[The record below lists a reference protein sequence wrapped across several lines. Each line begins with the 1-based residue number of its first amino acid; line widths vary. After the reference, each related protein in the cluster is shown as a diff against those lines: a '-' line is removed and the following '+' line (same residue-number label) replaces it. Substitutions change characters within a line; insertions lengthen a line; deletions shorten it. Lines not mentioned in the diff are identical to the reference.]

1 MGSAQVPVATR
12 TKLAVDVCM
21 GTTTIKNSNALLL
34 CPAVAATE
42 TTTIK
47 NSNVLLLCPAAAA
60 TETTTIKNSNVLLLR
75 PAVSSPPPP

>member
-1 MGSAQVPVATR
+1 V
-12 TKLAVDVCM
+12 

-47 NSNVLLLCPAAAA
+47 NSNVLLL
-60 TETTTIKNSNVLLLR
+60 R
-75 PAVSSPPPP
+75 PAVSSPLPP

>member
-12 TKLAVDVCM
+12 TKLAPEVCV

-47 NSNVLLLCPAAAA
+47 NSNVLLL
-60 TETTTIKNSNVLLLR
+60 R
-75 PAVSSPPPP
+75 PAVSSPLPP